1 VVVGNAIL
9 LDVVGASE
17 GFWAPDFQYV
27 GYPSRVVFGVGS
39 TAGRTL
45 DRLIGEL
52 GLERILL
59 VAAQADAALADP
71 IGGALGSRVAGRFSA
86 VRAHVPVEIA
96 RAARAAARAV
106 DADCVVSV
114 GGGSSTGTAKAIA
127 LESGV
132 AIVAVPTTYAGSEV
146 TPVWGLT
153 EGGTKTTGVDI
164 KVLPRLVVYDPALTV
179 SLPPRLSVASGI
191 NALAH
196 CAEALWAAKRNPIT
210 SLIAEEGIR
219 ALRAGLPGILDDP
232 GNLDA
237 RSHALYGAWLA
248 GTAFATVGSDIHHKI
263 CHVLGGA
270 YDLPHAETHAVV
282 LPYAIAVAAPRVAG
296 ADARIAGALG
306 ADGEPAAEA
315 VFAFERELGAPSS
328 LRQIGLPE
336 DELDRAAELV
346 AEALG
351 RLPAPVSRASSDAL
365 VQAAFDGAWPTV
377 GVR

>member
-1 VVVGNAIL
+1 ML

-17 GFWAPDFQYV
+17 AFWAPGFQYV
-27 GYPSRVVFGVGS
+27 AYPSRVVFGVGS
-39 TAGRTL
+39 TADRAL
-45 DRLIGEL
+45 DRLIGDL

-59 VAAQADAALADP
+59 VAARADAALADP
-71 IGGALGSRVAGRFSA
+71 IGDALGSRVAGRFSA

-96 RAARAAARAV
+96 RAARSAAQAV
-106 DADCVVSV
+106 DADCILSV

-153 EGGTKTTGVDI
+153 EGGTKTTGVDL
-164 KVLPRLVVYDPALTV
+164 KVLPRLVVYDPALTI

-196 CAEALWAAKRNPIT
+196 CAEALWAPNRNPVT

-219 ALRAGLPGILDDP
+219 ALRAGLPRILDDP
-232 GNLDA
+232 GDLDA

-248 GTAFATVGSDIHHKI
+248 GTAFATAGSDIHHKI

-296 ADARIAGALG
+296 ADARIAAALG

-328 LRQIGLPE
+328 LREIGLPG
-336 DELDRAAELV
+336 DELARAAELV
-346 AEALG
+346 AAVLG
-351 RLPAPVSRASSDAL
+351 GLPAPLPRASSDAL